1 MLKKVPIIS
10 ITIFLIDQIIKFIIT
25 ANLNLYEEIIII
37 KDFFSL
43 FYVQNFGA
51 GFSILI
57 GQRLF
62 LILISL
68 IALVAIIYY
77 LYRNKDI
84 KKYEKILYPVLI
96 GGILGNLFD
105 RIIFGYVIDYLSFN
119 FFGYEYPVFNF
130 ADMAIVISIFGLLF
144 FGIKDDFNENKGRRN
159 REKNWCIFNW

>member
-25 ANLNLYEEIIII
+25 ANLNLYEEIMII

-159 REKNWCIFNW
+159 REKN

>member
-159 REKNWCIFNW
+159 REKN

>member
-1 MLKKVPIIS
+1 MLKKVSIIS

-159 REKNWCIFNW
+159 REKN

>member
-1 MLKKVPIIS
+1 M
-10 ITIFLIDQIIKFIIT
+10 
-25 ANLNLYEEIIII
+25 II

-159 REKNWCIFNW
+159 REKN